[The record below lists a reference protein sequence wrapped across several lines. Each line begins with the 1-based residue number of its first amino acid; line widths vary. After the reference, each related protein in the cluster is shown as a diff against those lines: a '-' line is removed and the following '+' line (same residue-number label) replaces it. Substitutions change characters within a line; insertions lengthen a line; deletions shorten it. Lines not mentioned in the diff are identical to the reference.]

1 MNRISAKLMCV
12 MAIFLFIAVIPI
24 VAFATN
30 EDISIVESINE
41 ESEKEYTIYLKEMS
55 AQKFKY
61 AFTNIQNANPN
72 GMDLSYINSISD
84 LRGNQVAFLDA
95 TTYEKLSKNNQTI
108 YMWAKVKE
116 EEGNEKLVL
125 ENVQLDL
132 SEALKEENLNQVE
145 NLTQTIKVEIADSQE
160 DTTTI
165 KNENVDGINETT
177 NVGYVKIS
185 DNEKNA
191 KYYYEMVKLP
201 SSEEYNKLK
210 KLTDQL
216 NAEYNEKDMY
226 EKIQIATEFS
236 ELFETV
242 TSQANWK
249 EVTDMTIK
257 QDENSKA
264 GDQYIVLLKKVSE
277 NGEETL
283 DVQILTAEE
292 TETEEKETI
301 QVETQE
307 TTKLPITYDS
317 IALFVILGIIVVLA
331 VIVFIRMKK
340 VSKKNETK

>member
-1 MNRISAKLMCV
+1 
-12 MAIFLFIAVIPI
+12 
-24 VAFATN
+24 
-30 EDISIVESINE
+30 
-41 ESEKEYTIYLKEMS
+41 MS

-108 YMWAKVKE
+108 YMWAKVKD